1 MDTIKHR
8 STIACTGSWLRSSLS
23 SFPGWVSRPLSAMLA
38 DLEFI
43 DCRSLDVLL
52 VCEDDL
58 APRQAAR
65 PYEQS

>member
-1 MDTIKHR
+1 
-8 STIACTGSWLRSSLS
+8 
-23 SFPGWVSRPLSAMLA
+23 MLA